1 MELKIKEKREVE
13 TWINNIVEFLLMKKK
28 KKKSDGRWRNTYTGE
43 YLCIRNVLFAVANAD
58 LKATIK
64 LNKLWQQWGAQQ
76 TKYFP
81 YDDDDDDGNLSNP
94 PFLMH
99 LMPQFFPFAI
109 WSEKNNIFIGI
120 YFCNLKSTLP
130 HDMCVCACSSH
141 ESNYMNAFL
150 HHVNLIFESE
160 KQRINF

>member
-13 TWINNIVEFLLMKKK
+13 TWINNIVEFLLMKK